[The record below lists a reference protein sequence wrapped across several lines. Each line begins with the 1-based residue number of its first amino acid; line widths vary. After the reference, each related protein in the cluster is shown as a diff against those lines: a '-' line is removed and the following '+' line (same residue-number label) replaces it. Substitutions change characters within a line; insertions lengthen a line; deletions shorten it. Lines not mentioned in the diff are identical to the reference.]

1 MKKLSVSALLALVTA
16 AFVLG
21 GSVKPSFSET
31 PAKTAPKDEEQVILE
46 DAKKNYPVTPADV
59 EACMKDWSPEEQMTK
74 EEWKAS
80 CKRTLKYFPEEE

>member
-1 MKKLSVSALLALVTA
+1 MKKLSASPPLAFVVA

-21 GSVKPSFSET
+21 GCVTPSLSET
-31 PAKTAPKDEEQVILE
+31 PSKTTPKDEEQVILE
-46 DAKKNYPVTPADV
+46 DAKKNYPVTPADM